1 MEGDNNNRVNAP
13 QGEEGA
19 SSVPQNQVFYEK
31 IFTFSK
37 TYVLNPFLLTVM
49 NRTLKFLS
57 STWLTIWISADCQ
70 GRIDTSA
77 FFRKTLTFILHQ
89 TSSSA
94 AENVSRTQ
102 SGGCSY
108 LSRSGT
114 NLLQSQKSI
123 AWHHFLL
130 GQNGI
135 LRQAAHLQRISGHH
149 EKLQSAVVRTW
160 KIILK

>member
-57 STWLTIWISADCQ
+57 ST
-70 GRIDTSA
+70 
-77 FFRKTLTFILHQ
+77 
-89 TSSSA
+89 
-94 AENVSRTQ
+94 
-102 SGGCSY
+102 
-108 LSRSGT
+108 
-114 NLLQSQKSI
+114 
-123 AWHHFLL
+123 
-130 GQNGI
+130 
-135 LRQAAHLQRISGHH
+135 
-149 EKLQSAVVRTW
+149 
-160 KIILK
+160 